1 MAYVS
6 SFERYAIEKGMQK
19 GVQQG
24 MQQGVQQGVQQ
35 GEALAL
41 QKLLSKRFGV
51 IPAEIVSQICSA
63 STEQIDAW
71 LDSVLDAP
79 SLNAIFE
86 PPRH

>member
-1 MAYVS
+1 MTYVS
-6 SFERYAIEKGMQK
+6 SFERSAIEK

-24 MQQGVQQGVQQ
+24 MQQGMQQ

-51 IPAEIVSQICSA
+51 IPEEIMGRIARA

-71 LDSVLDAP
+71 LDGVLEAPNLDA
-79 SLNAIFE
+79 LFTAA
-86 PPRH
+86 RH